1 MRSFCRVFGTEQAFS
16 ECAISLM
23 KYCDFLASLF
33 LMQFSISREIK
44 GFGFPSFFPSSFPPS
59 LLSSIPLSLSSHM
72 FFSSVAE
79 RFFCEKPFIHQ
90 TCHYPNL
97 IFLSGEKSSS
107 QSRPRTSQPQP
118 ICPLIAYAWSS
129 PGKISLDKLYF
140 ILYKNKVFL
149 WH

>member
-44 GFGFPSFFPSSFPPS
+44 GFGFPFFFPSSFPPS

-97 IFLSGEKSSS
+97 IFLSGEKSSQPELS
-107 QSRPRTSQPQP
+107 SDQPAPANLPADCICMVKPRQDQPR
-118 ICPLIAYAWSS
+118 
-129 PGKISLDKLYF
+129 
-140 ILYKNKVFL
+140 
-149 WH
+149 